1 LLQKIYRVPERDF
14 QERVER
20 FDAVLGLREYLNT
33 PTRKLSLGQRMR
45 SELAAAL
52 IHNPK
57 ILFLDEPTIGLDVA
71 VKARIRDFLR
81 EANREFGTTILL
93 TTHDL
98 DDIEALSHRVVV
110 IDQKIY
116 DGSLEGLKARME
128 YRFDYG
134 FFTLVFSLY
143 NASFL
148 SLIAVLAP
156 RFILQAELDCVL
168 TRPLGSLYQVFL
180 ETLRPLDLNGVVLG
194 AVLMVYAAFH
204 LDLAWGITEWALLL
218 PLIAGA
224 FLVYSGF
231 FLALA
236 SVSFWSLDR
245 SGITP
250 PFMTLS
256 RFGQYPTTIYGP
268 TLQTIL
274 STAVPFAFIAFY
286 PSTLLLGRAEFRLF
300 GLLTPLVGAGVFAF
314 AVLVWRKALAR
325 YESAGS

>member
-1 LLQKIYRVPERDF
+1 VRRLEIFFAY
-14 QERVER
+14 
-20 FDAVLGLREYLNT
+20 
-33 PTRKLSLGQRMR
+33 LGQ
-45 SELAAAL
+45 L
-52 IHNPK
+52 
-57 ILFLDEPTIGLDVA
+57 
-71 VKARIRDFLR
+71 
-81 EANREFGTTILL
+81 
-93 TTHDL
+93 
-98 DDIEALSHRVVV
+98 
-110 IDQKIY
+110 
-116 DGSLEGLKARME
+116 LKARME
-128 YRFDYG
+128 YRFDFLVDVTTTLLRQGVDLAFLVVLFTKIPRLAGWSFHEVVFIYG

-156 RFILQAELDCVL
+156 RFILQAELDRVL

-180 ETLRPLDLNGVVLG
+180 ETLRPLDLNGAVLG
-194 AVLMVYAAFH
+194 AVLMGYAAFQ
-204 LDLAWGITEWALLL
+204 LDRAWGWTEWALLL

-286 PSTLLLGRAEFRLF
+286 PSTLLLGRAEYRLL
-300 GLLTPLVGAGVFAF
+300 GLLTPVIGAGIFAF